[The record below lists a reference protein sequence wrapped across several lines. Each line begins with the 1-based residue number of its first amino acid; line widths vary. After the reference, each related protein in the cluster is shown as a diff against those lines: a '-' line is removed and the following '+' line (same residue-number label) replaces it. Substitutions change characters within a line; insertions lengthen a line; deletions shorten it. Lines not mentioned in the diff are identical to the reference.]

1 MQKYDLTLIGHIT
14 DDTLEYQDQVNR
26 FTGGAA
32 YFSSFAAKRCGAG
45 ILVITKM
52 AKADFPL
59 LAPMKQEGIEVL
71 SLPSRHTTSI
81 ENIIRGEDVDNRKV
95 RLITQ
100 AESFSVEDIPEIE
113 SKIYHLAGL
122 FRGEIPGSMIE
133 VLSKRGEVGLDLQT
147 MLRCSED
154 GKFSFQ
160 DWPEKTRYLPMITYL
175 KADSLESK
183 AICGTDDREEAARML
198 SRWGAKE
205 IMITHSTAVI
215 LYNGGKL
222 FRAPFN
228 PGNLSGRTG
237 RGDTCFA
244 SYMTRRLTHGIEESL
259 RFAAAL
265 TSIKMETP
273 GPFSGTVAEVE
284 ERMKEF

>member
-1 MQKYDLTLIGHIT
+1 MEKYDLTLIGHIT
-14 DDTLEYQDQVNR
+14 NDTLEYHDQANR

-32 YFSSFAAKRCGAG
+32 YFSSFAAKRSGAG

-52 AKADFPL
+52 AKADLPL
-59 LAPMKQEGIEVL
+59 IDPMKQEGIEVL
-71 SLPSRHTTSI
+71 YLPSPYTTSI
-81 ENIIRGEDVDNRKV
+81 ENIIKGEDVDNRKV

-100 AESFSVEDIPEIE
+100 AEPFSTRDIPEIE

-122 FRGEIPGSMIE
+122 FRGEIPASMIE
-133 VLSKRGEVGLDLQT
+133 VLSGRGEVGLDLQT
-147 MLRCSED
+147 MLRCSKD
-154 GKFSFQ
+154 GNFSFQ
-160 DWPEKTRYLPMITYL
+160 DWPEKTKYLPMITYL

-183 AICGTDDREEAARML
+183 AICGTDDREKAARML
-198 SRWGAKE
+198 KRWGAKE
-205 IMITHSTAVI
+205 IMITHSASAI

-228 PGNLSGRTG
+228 PRNLSGRTG

-265 TSIKMETP
+265 TSIKMEKP
-273 GPFSGTVAEVE
+273 GPFSGTVE
-284 ERMKEF
+284 